1 MESAGE
7 GRVCGLCSWRRNPN
21 TVLDVKGSSQKIQPS
36 LIWKDQE
43 ETYPGPCY
51 IVEKLPFTK
60 PGSIERG
67 PLRPILPL
75 FVIYFCSFEG

>member
-1 MESAGE
+1 M
-7 GRVCGLCSWRRNPN
+7 P
-21 TVLDVKGSSQKIQPS
+21 DVKGSSEEIL

-43 ETYPGPCY
+43 GTYPGPRY

-60 PGSIERG
+60 PGSVERG

-75 FVIYFCSFEG
+75 FVILLL